1 MSEMNTYRLKS
12 IASVLA
18 GMHRVMTA
26 DELAK
31 LLQMSR
37 ITILRRARRGLI
49 PILDLSQRL
58 RRPRISFPPPL
69 SWEKFRPLSS
79 AASALRS
86 FRSMAGPTGK
96 WMKDSGESWT
106 FRQASSSGASV

>member
-1 MSEMNTYRLKS
+1 MSEMSTYRLKS

-37 ITILRRARRGLI
+37 ITILRRAKRGLI
-49 PILDLSQRL
+49 P
-58 RRPRISFPPPL
+58 SFRVG
-69 SWEKFRPLSS
+69 SCVRFDS
-79 AASALRS
+79 AAISKWLR
-86 FRSMAGPTGK
+86 
-96 WMKDSGESWT
+96 E
-106 FRQASSSGASV
+106 QGASNRCRESEWKERCGVFAHPLRHCGQKRWIIFGE

>member
-1 MSEMNTYRLKS
+1 MSEMSTYRLKS

-49 PILDLSQRL
+49 PSF
-58 RRPRISFPPPL
+58 RIGSCVRFD
-69 SWEKFRPLSS
+69 S
-79 AASALRS
+79 AAISKWLREQGVKSMSKSDRSA
-86 FRSMAGPTGK
+86 
-96 WMKDSGESWT
+96 
-106 FRQASSSGASV
+106 